1 MLSVGSDLIFQP
13 LFIISLI
20 LFVFQ
25 MNNDLDLDLKYFEV
39 IYAIDITNKVDDK
52 GVFIVDSNEYF
63 EEDNVPQN
71 SKNIQIKQ
79 SEEGSTSISNSSS
92 KSNLVN
98 NSIIYDNDINIVAV
112 GDWDCTGETEDT
124 VDNIIKQDPEL
135 VLALGDLSYNGKAK
149 CWLKLIEPIANK
161 TKIVIGNHEVDS
173 SKLLKDYMDYF
184 ELEEQYYSFNYG
196 NVHFIVLS
204 TEMDF
209 DDDSEQYQFAVD
221 DLEKYSNDTSIEWII
236 ASFHKQVYSSGS
248 SPEDEEDFREIY
260 HPLFDKYNVDLA
272 LEGHL
277 HAYERMYPI
286 TFNSNDEDE
295 PIVMDTNPSTYNN
308 PNGTIFITVGTGGAH
323 DMELSS
329 LDSFS
334 AVGIDGDFGILDIN
348 LKNSSNTNNN
358 ESSIDTNNNKILT
371 GKFIENEDDGEFK
384 ILDEFKII
392 KTS

>member
-1 MLSVGSDLIFQP
+1 MKRI
-13 LFIISLI
+13 
-20 LFVFQ
+20 
-25 MNNDLDLDLKYFEV
+25 
-39 IYAIDITNKVDDK
+39 
-52 GVFIVDSNEYF
+52 
-63 EEDNVPQN
+63 
-71 SKNIQIKQ
+71 
-79 SEEGSTSISNSSS
+79 
-92 KSNLVN
+92 
-98 NSIIYDNDINIVAV
+98 
-112 GDWDCTGETEDT
+112 
-124 VDNIIKQDPEL
+124 
-135 VLALGDLSYNGKAK
+135 
-149 CWLKLIEPIANK
+149 
-161 TKIVIGNHEVDS
+161 
-173 SKLLKDYMDYF
+173 
-184 ELEEQYYSFNYG
+184 
-196 NVHFIVLS
+196 
-204 TEMDF
+204 
-209 DDDSEQYQFAVD
+209 
-221 DLEKYSNDTSIEWII
+221 LEKYII
-236 ASFHKQVYSSGS
+236 LS
-248 SPEDEEDFREIY
+248 
-260 HPLFDKYNVDLA
+260 DKYNVDLA